1 MAAVRGIDSR
11 LGFVFQQD
19 AVFPWLTVERNIE
32 YGPRAHGIPRAE
44 REAIV
49 ARWAEAV
56 GLTAFRKAYPKQ
68 LSGGMRKRVDLAR
81 AYANS
86 PDVLL
91 MDEPFA
97 ALDVQTKQ
105 AMQESVLDLWQS
117 TGKTVVFVTHDLDEA
132 AFLAYTAWV
141 HDEFA
146 RRGTPLL
153 ATYWC
158 PHHPEFGVGDYR
170 VDCGCRKPAPGM
182 LLAAI
187 ERFAIDPAASLLVGD
202 SPTDLDAARAAGVRA
217 RLLRQEDWGRGLATM
232 LDAAQ

>member
-1 MAAVRGIDSR
+1 MSGPALRPPFTDPGADALLAAASAPRRALFLDRDGVINANHGYVHTPERTDWIPGIFELVADAHARGYLPVVVTNQAGIGR
-11 LGFVFQQD
+11 GF
-19 AVFPWLTVERNIE
+19 
-32 YGPRAHGIPRAE
+32 Y
-44 REAIV
+44 
-49 ARWAEAV
+49 
-56 GLTAFRKAYPKQ
+56 
-68 LSGGMRKRVDLAR
+68 
-81 AYANS
+81 
-86 PDVLL
+86 
-91 MDEPFA
+91 
-97 ALDVQTKQ
+97 
-105 AMQESVLDLWQS
+105 
-117 TGKTVVFVTHDLDEA
+117 DEA
-132 AFLAYTAWV
+132 AFLAYMNWV
-141 HDEFA
+141 HGEFA